1 MIITILGAVL
11 SVTLIEIMLS
21 IDNALVNASLAKKL
35 PHHLQKKALYGG
47 IALGALF
54 KIIGLLVVS
63 FLITNP
69 FIKTLSALYLFWL
82 AYEHLFAKHKE
93 GWHLKKRNSPHFVI
107 TQLALANLVFSIDN
121 IVGVVG
127 ISDHIFYI
135 ISGVLVGMIA
145 LLFITPLVLKL
156 MHQFPSLEKMTYIL
170 LAYIGATILIEEFLH
185 ASIPEYITFVLI
197 VIAMLI
203 TMRHDQKKLFFR

>member
-1 MIITILGAVL
+1 MVITTLSAIL

-35 PHHLQKKALYGG
+35 PHHLQQKALYGG
-47 IALGALF
+47 IALGAVF

-82 AYEHLFAKHKE
+82 AYEHLFAKPKE
-93 GWHLKKRNSPHFVI
+93 DWGLKKRNSPHFVI

-127 ISDHIFYI
+127 ISSHIFYI
-135 ISGVLVGMIA
+135 ISGVLVGMVA

-156 MHQFPSLEKMTYIL
+156 MHQFPSLEKMTYAL
-170 LAYIGATILIEEFLH
+170 LAYIGANILLQEYLH
-185 ASIPEYITFVLI
+185 VSVPEYLTFVLI
-197 VIAMLI
+197 VLAMLI
-203 TMRHDQKKLFFR
+203 TMAYDKKKSLTG